1 MIGNIRKEKAWFLL
15 AYKESNKLTSY
26 NLGKQQGNGKGGF
39 RYGKLV
45 SRPAMVDILVI
56 PIESSVG
63 LQRMNCCS
71 KGRCKSNAMGC
82 ADRHMLNGEMQVG
95 HGQLHPSLL
104 TGTLIQRLSSFKS

>member
-26 NLGKQQGNGKGGF
+26 NLGKQQGNGKAEISIWEASEPSCNG
-39 RYGKLV
+39 RYPSGTDRTV
-45 SRPAMVDILVI
+45 SGDGEMSNAM
-56 PIESSVG
+56 
-63 LQRMNCCS
+63 
-71 KGRCKSNAMGC
+71 SNAMGC
-82 ADRHMLNGEMQVG
+82 AERHMLNGEMQVG